1 MALACARSRWAR
13 EVLVD
18 SGMAGMGHIV
28 PAQGAVADTGS
39 LAGRVTFSEMIN
51 DHIGDLLE
59 KARLCP
65 FPAPAGS
72 P

>member
-1 MALACARSRWAR
+1 
-13 EVLVD
+13 
-18 SGMAGMGHIV
+18 MAGMGHIV
-28 PAQGAVADTGS
+28 PARGRGGHDGS
-39 LAGRVTFSEMIN
+39 LAGRVTFSDMIN

-65 FPAPAGS
+65 FPAPARS